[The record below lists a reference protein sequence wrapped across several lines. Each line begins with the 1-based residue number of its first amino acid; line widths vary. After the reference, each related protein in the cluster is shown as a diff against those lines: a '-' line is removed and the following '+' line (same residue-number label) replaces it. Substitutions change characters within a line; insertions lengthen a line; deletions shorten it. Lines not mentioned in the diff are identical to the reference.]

1 MHESA
6 KTEEKMNSKSREL
19 NERSRLTNAEKRKRI
34 TETHTAKILNTTNIL
49 IQNTP
54 HAGE

>member
-19 NERSRLTNAEKRKRI
+19 NERSRLTNVEKRKKI
-34 TETHTAKILNTTNIL
+34 TEKHIHQVLNTKTFYPNA
-49 IQNTP
+49 P